1 MTHKNDAI
9 ACVRDFVDSTI
20 NPGQYP
26 DGLEYKVYIVAC
38 SYILGNEKYWISTDI
53 PDGKYYEVTYNAN
66 KGEMYLDVYVRV
78 HNQCYVEV

>member
-20 NPGQYP
+20 NPSQYP